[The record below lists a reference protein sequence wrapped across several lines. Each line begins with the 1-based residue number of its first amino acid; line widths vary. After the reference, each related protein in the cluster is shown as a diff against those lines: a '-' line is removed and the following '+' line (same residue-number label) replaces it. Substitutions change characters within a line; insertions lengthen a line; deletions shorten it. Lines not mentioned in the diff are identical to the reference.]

1 MTVARFAAISTTI
14 LAVLFSLA
22 GCTACPQSRCALVP
36 ILLDV
41 HDGESGREVFEVIAV
56 AEHGGDESSSTPC
69 ADYGGSLEC
78 TAAIER
84 LPGNLDAMAQP
95 NGWRPSAVIR
105 VVIQIS
111 ADGYEAVSFPVEF
124 EADECGRLGSQ
135 RWTVLLN
142 ESGNELGRA
151 ELAETTEPC
160 R

>member
-1 MTVARFAAISTTI
+1 MTVVKTPLIAI
-14 LAVLFSLA
+14 LVLTALLSLA

-41 HDGESGREVFEVIAV
+41 HDGESGREMLEVRAV

-105 VVIQIS
+105 VVVQMS

-151 ELAETTEPC
+151 ELAETTDPC

>member
-1 MTVARFAAISTTI
+1 M
-14 LAVLFSLA
+14 
-22 GCTACPQSRCALVP
+22 VP

-41 HDGESGREVFEVIAV
+41 HDGESGREMLEVRAV
-56 AEHGGDESSSTPC
+56 AENGGDESTSRPC

-84 LPGNLDAMAQP
+84 LPGNVDAMAEP
-95 NGWRPSAVIR
+95 IGWRRGASVR
-105 VVIQIS
+105 VVVEVS
-111 ADGYEAVSFPVEF
+111 ASGYDPVSFPVEF
-124 EADECGRLGSQ
+124 TADDCGGLGSQ
-135 RWTVLLN
+135 RWTVVLN